1 MKKFFKELWTFLRKI
16 YMKTPCAYIATAL
29 YYIVIVPAACLLGAK
44 KHTKHF
50 AGKVIFGGMIAT
62 LLGYVIDLAKTPTEL
77 MVTKDMSLD
86 DYINDFVKEKIK
98 TAPTIHLDDLDD
110 GEDEAL

>member
-1 MKKFFKELWTFLRKI
+1 
-16 YMKTPCAYIATAL
+16 MKTPCTYIATAL
-29 YYIVIVPAACLLGAK
+29 YYIVIVPTACLLGAK

-50 AGKVIFGGMIAT
+50 AAKVIYGGMIAT

-98 TAPTIHLDDLDD
+98 TAPTIHLDELEADDTDKIITYTNNDL
-110 GEDEAL
+110 ENYFNMK

>member
-62 LLGYVIDLAKTPTEL
+62 LFGYAIDLVNTPTEL
-77 MVTKDMSLD
+77 MVDDETIKDF
-86 DYINDFVKEKIK
+86 IKEKIK
-98 TAPTIHLDDLDD
+98 TAPTFHLDDLDD